1 MRPLS
6 LALLLRPYPGEFL
19 QWNELSTTTE
29 AAVASSRTSPSPREV
44 PVVDD
49 HGFEV
54 AVVCRAS
61 STTPSPTFITRS
73 KLAIDHLDAS
83 PENFPRR

>member
-1 MRPLS
+1 MHPLS

-29 AAVASSRTSPSPREV
+29 AVVASSRTSPSPREV

-49 HGFEV
+49 HRFEV
-54 AVVCRAS
+54 AV
-61 STTPSPTFITRS
+61 IY
-73 KLAIDHLDAS
+73 
-83 PENFPRR
+83 